1 MNVSEMVALVQQA
14 IANVCGVD
22 VDRVRPDANL
32 VDLGVDSLAAAE
44 VLVSLEMRLGKQLP
58 VDVMRRLD
66 EVQTVAQIAAHF
78 DLAFTNAARS

>member
-1 MNVSEMVALVQQA
+1 MVALVQQT
-14 IANVCGVD
+14 IAKVCGLD
-22 VDRVRPDANL
+22 VGRVRPDANL

-66 EVQTVAQIAAHF
+66 DVQTVAQIAAHF
-78 DLAFTNAARS
+78 DRAFADAARS